1 MNHEISYAMGMY
13 VVEIELAN
21 GEWLFNSF
29 DTMKE
34 ATRFVKKQS

>member
-1 MNHEISYAMGMY
+1 MY
-13 VVEIELAN
+13 VVEIELGN

-34 ATRFVKKQS
+34 ATTFVKDQS